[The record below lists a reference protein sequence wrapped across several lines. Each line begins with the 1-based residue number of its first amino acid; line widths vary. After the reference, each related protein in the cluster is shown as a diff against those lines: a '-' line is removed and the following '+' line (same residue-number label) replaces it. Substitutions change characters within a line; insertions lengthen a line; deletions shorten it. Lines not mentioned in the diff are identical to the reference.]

1 VDAAAEAWDRF
12 EAEHSAQRQ
21 QQLEQL
27 RVDRMRVKGYAIA
40 CLKHAE
46 QASKDVDEASV
57 ALARA
62 RKAADNRLRVM
73 KLSLERAEQA
83 ARVVAADDPEW
94 TAEVAQC
101 LEECFG

>member
-1 VDAAAEAWDRF
+1 MDDVAAAWERWEEDWYAG
-12 EAEHSAQRQ
+12 Q
-21 QQLEQL
+21 QQ

-46 QASKDVDEASV
+46 ASSKAIDKAER

-62 RKAADNRLRVM
+62 RKAADRAMRTM
-73 KLSLERAEQA
+73 QLSLERAELA
-83 ARVVAADDPEW
+83 TRVVAADNPEW